1 MWRLLIILLFSSS
14 VNSYGNSIKNIV
26 FTKAEIVNEH
36 TTRIPF
42 KLIDHLIVVEAEL
55 LGKKGNFI
63 IDTGSETLIL
73 NTVHFKN
80 LNNYNKKITQSS
92 GVIDFIDNPLEKT
105 LNVFVIDNLKIENID
120 SHVIDLSHI
129 EKIKKMNL
137 LGVIGYNILKDYE
150 VFIDLYLNQITLSK
164 VDKFGNKLDK
174 KVYLETITDSISF
187 KLKNHTIV
195 INAFVDDE
203 NVTFGLDSAAEFNQI
218 NKNIKK
224 TILKNFYPDKRLF
237 LTGASNRKIEVL
249 AGKLY
254 RVKLNDS
261 IFFGPMKTVL
271 TNLNKMNDAFGTSL
285 DGVLGY
291 EFFKQKRTI
300 INYQKEKLYF
310 INYPIEQH

>member
-1 MWRLLIILLFSSS
+1 MRS
-14 VNSYGNSIKNIV
+14 V
-26 FTKAEIVNEH
+26 F
-36 TTRIPF
+36 
-42 KLIDHLIVVEAEL
+42 
-55 LGKKGNFI
+55 GKK
-63 IDTGSETLIL
+63 T
-73 NTVHFKN
+73 
-80 LNNYNKKITQSS
+80 
-92 GVIDFIDNPLEKT
+92 
-105 LNVFVIDNLKIENID
+105 
-120 SHVIDLSHI
+120 
-129 EKIKKMNL
+129 
-137 LGVIGYNILKDYE
+137 
-150 VFIDLYLNQITLSK
+150 
-164 VDKFGNKLDK
+164 NKLDK

>member
-249 AGKLY
+249 AGK
-254 RVKLNDS
+254 
-261 IFFGPMKTVL
+261 
-271 TNLNKMNDAFGTSL
+271 
-285 DGVLGY
+285 
-291 EFFKQKRTI
+291 
-300 INYQKEKLYF
+300 
-310 INYPIEQH
+310 